1 MKKKALTALAAAAV
15 LLLVGLTACGSK
27 TSQKIVSEA
36 LGPDV
41 SGGSEISASD
51 THKEFHGDGTNCIV
65 LTFQDDAVLEQI
77 KEREDWQPLPMD
89 QTTRILV
96 YGISGVTGQ
105 TSYQIGPY
113 LSDGSGSPK
122 TAPTGRTFCTGAPS
136 TLPLGFTTPTRTPFT
151 SASWT
156 SEEGPSHETQGIQ
169 TGESS
174 D

>member
-77 KEREDWQPLPMD
+77 KEREDWQPPPD
-89 QTTRILV
+89 
-96 YGISGVTGQ
+96 
-105 TSYQIGPY
+105 GPDHPHPSVRHLRCDRPNL
-113 LSDGSGSPK
+113 LSDRPLSERRQRQPEDGSD
-122 TAPTGRTFCTGAPS
+122 RTDILHRSSFNLTFGLYDTDTDTLYFCE
-136 TLPLGFTTPTRTPFT
+136 LD
-151 SASWT
+151 
-156 SEEGPSHETQGIQ
+156 I
-169 TGESS
+169 
-174 D
+174 